1 MRGVEGEGKDKEGVK
16 VFGLRDGVLVPFTEM
31 GALGEE
37 QDFLEKR
44 IKICVLNTLHLRY
57 L

>member
-1 MRGVEGEGKDKEGVK
+1 M
-16 VFGLRDGVLVPFTEM
+16 PFTEM